1 MPPAPPSRPEP
12 LADHAPLYKRVREAL
27 STVPF
32 YFRTETSIAGI
43 NATDI
48 FNLNAALGAAIEDQ
62 VVATLNAMRSVW
74 DPEEEYALYGFVRQ
88 SQTFPDVLLRRLD
101 RVGDPDAVLMGIE
114 LKGWYLLSKEGVPSF
129 RYSVTPA
136 ACNPQD
142 LLVVVPWALS
152 NVIGG
157 TPRAF
162 PPYVENARYAA
173 EYRNYHWQHLR
184 STKSDTGI
192 ESPLAVTPY
201 PKKSDLIADR
211 PKVDGGSNFGRFART
226 GLMDSF
232 VTSALAQSLSGIE
245 SRYWLS
251 FFKAF
256 QDQTEDGAIE
266 QALSKFRDEI
276 EAEGGSDEVRQRME
290 TLVDTLRSLVTDS

>member
-1 MPPAPPSRPEP
+1 MLAPVRPPLPD
-12 LADHAPLYKRVREAL
+12 DHGPLYRRVREAP

-43 NATDI
+43 DATDI

-62 VVATLNAMRSVW
+62 VVATLNGMRSVW
-74 DPEEEYALYGFVRQ
+74 DPDEDYALYGFVRQ
-88 SQTFPDVLLRRLD
+88 SQTFPDVLLRRSD
-101 RVGDPDAVLMGIE
+101 RPGDPESVIMGVE

-157 TPRAF
+157 SPRAF
-162 PPYVENARYAA
+162 PPYIESARYAA
-173 EYRNYHWQHLR
+173 EYRNYHWQEVR
-184 STKSDTGI
+184 NTASDTGI
-192 ESPLAVTPY
+192 ESPDDVTPY

-211 PKVDGGSNFGRFART
+211 PRVDGGGNFGRFART
-226 GLMDSF
+226 GLMDDF
-232 VTSALAQSLSGIE
+232 VSGALAQTLSGIE
-245 SRYWLS
+245 ARYWLA

-256 QDQTEDGAIE
+256 QDQSDAAVVE
-266 QALSKFRDEI
+266 QALDRLAVEV
-276 EAEGGSDEVRQRME
+276 EGERGDGVLRRRAE
-290 TLVDTLRSLVTDS
+290 TLVETLRDLVSLQ